1 MRVFGRWHMAHRAV
15 WANGIVFDPPRLDLA
30 QGVGEAQE
38 PKCVQAFLPDA
49 AVEAFGERVVGGLA
63 RRE

>member
-1 MRVFGRWHMAHRAV
+1 MAHRAV

-49 AVEAFGERVVGGLA
+49 AAFGERVVGGLA